1 MNAGMESFQDF
12 IGDKHFFKIPVYQ
25 RKYDWK
31 QIHCQQLF
39 DDIIKIIKND
49 KPHFLGTFVYQ
60 RKQIM
65 GNNSFDEYIII
76 DGQQRITSLILL
88 AKALYN
94 SMNDDDD
101 KEDILYKYIKH
112 QSGKSIKNKCKLIP
126 TEYDKNIFEKIMS
139 HDNFDEISFDAQEK
153 SSVIYR
159 NFLFFTEKISE
170 CEYSAEKI
178 YEVIPLLNIVWINI
192 SDGEN
197 PQEIFESLNSTGL
210 YLTQSDLIRNY
221 LLMSLNYDFQEEL
234 YKKYWLEIEK
244 LLNSSEKVENFMVQY
259 LIVKRKSDSV
269 TKGSKNI
276 RLSNKNLYEVFK
288 EYFRESDKNVEECLN
303 DIYRYAKFYRLFI
316 FNDNDNFDNLS
327 ALEKKFYELT
337 YLLDAANSPIIL
349 MYLYDRY
356 DKKFFDEKTFINF
369 LDAMISL
376 TFRSKVC
383 GFSGITSQFAGNVI
397 LRLDKIKNLDEDS
410 FWKTITFGKGRYAF
424 PKDELF
430 RENLMTKEIFL
441 TIKSSGCK
449 YLLYSLEK
457 ISERSA
463 ELPKYSSTTI
473 EHIMPQKLNENWKI
487 YLQTKKDVS
496 SYEKFLHT
504 LGNLTLMAGKYNF
517 QVSNSGFEIKKSEY
531 EKSAFFYT
539 NDLKKYSDWTSI
551 QIQIR
556 AKKLA
561 NIALKIWSLPEKYN
575 SSTVDVENIFT
586 LDSDFGIF
594 TGTRPAKISIANNDK
609 EIKSWYEFLREIMK
623 TLYTLDKNIFKQI
636 IQKDNVPRGKKL
648 FSTEE
653 KNLLRPIKIDETF
666 YVEDAFDFYSET
678 ILKITKVLVE
688 NFDSV
693 CGTNFKEEIWFTLKN

>member
-25 RKYDWK
+25 RKYDW
-31 QIHCQQLF
+31 QQVHCQQLF
-39 DDIIKIIKND
+39 DDIIKILENN

-60 RKQIM
+60 RKQII

-88 AKALYN
+88 AKALFN

-139 HDNFDEISFDAQEK
+139 HDNFDEIIFDAQEK

-487 YLQTKKDVS
+487 YLQTKKDMS
-496 SYEKFLHT
+496 AYEIFLHT
-504 LGNLTLMAGKYNF
+504 LGNLTLMVGKYNF
-517 QVSNSGFEIKKSEY
+517 QVSNSEFEIKKSEY

-623 TLYTLDKNIFKQI
+623 ILYTLDKNIFKQI

-653 KNLLRPIKIDETF
+653 INFLRPIKIDETF

-678 ILKITKVLVE
+678 ILKITKFL
-688 NFDSV
+688 
-693 CGTNFKEEIWFTLKN
+693 

>member
-88 AKALYN
+88 AKALYH

-139 HDNFDEISFDAQEK
+139 HDNFDEIIFDAQEK

-487 YLQTKKDVS
+487 YLQTKKDMS
-496 SYEKFLHT
+496 AYEIFLHT
-504 LGNLTLMAGKYNF
+504 LGNLTLMVGKYNF
-517 QVSNSGFEIKKSEY
+517 QVSNSEFEIKKSEY

-623 TLYTLDKNIFKQI
+623 ILYTLDKNIFKQI

-653 KNLLRPIKIDETF
+653 INFLRPIKIDETF

-678 ILKITKVLVE
+678 ILKITKFL
-688 NFDSV
+688 
-693 CGTNFKEEIWFTLKN
+693 